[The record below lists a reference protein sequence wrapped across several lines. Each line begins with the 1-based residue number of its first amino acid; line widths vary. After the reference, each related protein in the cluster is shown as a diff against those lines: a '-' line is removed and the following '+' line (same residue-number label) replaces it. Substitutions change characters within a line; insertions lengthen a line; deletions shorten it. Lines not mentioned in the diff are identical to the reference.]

1 MFDIGFWELSLI
13 AVIGLLILGPE
24 RLPRVARTAGLW
36 VSKLKR
42 MVADVKSNID
52 EELRMEELN
61 ALKQTGE
68 KLKDDLES
76 THKEL
81 REAGSAFQS
90 SVEEVS
96 TAAESATKDTEVD
109 IVSAINESAP
119 KLDDEPIDVGNAGGA
134 KPAKNKTKKKA
145 KKKNV
150 KKKLA
155 ADSKK
160 VVKKKPASKKS
171 MARGKT
177 DKTTKKSKE
186 HEPKLGVKR
195 YEAQVQA
202 SSRPNSDPPNQDPP
216 DHNASTGNMGF
227 VRGRQRTER
236 NIHIPLGGVKES
248 SYVFPGRGAHH
259 FCAAGGLCE

>member
-68 KLKDDLES
+68 KLKSDLES
-76 THKEL
+76 TQKEL
-81 REAGSAFQS
+81 KKAGSTFQS

-96 TAAESATKDTEVD
+96 SEVESATKDADVD

-119 KLDDEPIDVGNAGGA
+119 KIDEELADAGNQAER
-134 KPAKNKTKKKA
+134 AKNKTSKKVKKKNIKKKVKKKA
-145 KKKNV
+145 TASGDK
-150 KKKLA
+150 A
-155 ADSKK
+155 
-160 VVKKKPASKKS
+160 VKKKPASKKS
-171 MARGKT
+171 AARGKT
-177 DKTTKKSKE
+177 AKTTKKSKE
-186 HEPKLGVKR
+186 TTKKSKDFAPKPEGKN
-195 YEAQVQA
+195 YKAQVQA
-202 SSRPNSDPPNQDPP
+202 TSIRNPDRPNQDPP
-216 DHNASTGNMGF
+216 EHN
-227 VRGRQRTER
+227 V
-236 NIHIPLGGVKES
+236 
-248 SYVFPGRGAHH
+248 
-259 FCAAGGLCE
+259 